1 MSETSLHKSITRVLS
16 FSDTEPTGYP
26 KNSTFLTSDMYT
38 RYKMLQQFNN
48 SVIICH
54 SRDFECCWRS
64 VVTFLC
70 VNCSWCADSDFS
82 AIYDYASVVVIAK
95 ILKIWKRCLILGQHT
110 DHSVQLSTLQCKPVQ
125 CCLTVNLFSF
135 WSLKWIFYRIL
146 DIGCISDFL
155 FRPLW
160 IFRLLMMMMMLYWC
174 PVLSW
179 LTTVAKFVPD
189 LGLGFG
195 I

>member
-1 MSETSLHKSITRVLS
+1 MCGWQVKLCDPLVTYGPNLSALAVVLPIIRCYTNIQITLTLTLPVFTVRCSRMSETSLHKSITRVLS

-70 VNCSWCADSDFS
+70 VNCS
-82 AIYDYASVVVIAK
+82 
-95 ILKIWKRCLILGQHT
+95 
-110 DHSVQLSTLQCKPVQ
+110 
-125 CCLTVNLFSF
+125 
-135 WSLKWIFYRIL
+135 
-146 DIGCISDFL
+146 
-155 FRPLW
+155 
-160 IFRLLMMMMMLYWC
+160 
-174 PVLSW
+174 
-179 LTTVAKFVPD
+179 
-189 LGLGFG
+189 
-195 I
+195 